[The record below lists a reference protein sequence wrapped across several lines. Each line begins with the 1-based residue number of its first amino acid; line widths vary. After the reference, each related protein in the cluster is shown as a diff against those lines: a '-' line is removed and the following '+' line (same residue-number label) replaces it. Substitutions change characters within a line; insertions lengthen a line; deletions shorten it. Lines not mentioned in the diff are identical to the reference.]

1 MAVHNL
7 VPGLAL
13 CRRANP
19 CLDPTPIPG
28 IRARQ
33 QRELLLLLRP
43 DGCSR
48 SARLRRARRSGT
60 SHLETESVR
69 PAKEH
74 SGRHFALLAFH
85 GCAVAVSA
93 YAALDEALTQSKVGG
108 NVSQADLSIHGQVSR
123 TGATE
128 IMTAPTFSVP
138 AKKMAM
144 WLFIIADTAT
154 FAGCLVAYGFT
165 RNATP
170 DWPRPFH
177 SIVNVASMT
186 FILLTSSLTMLIAIR
201 EAEQGKKDK
210 AFRWMIITALLGVLF
225 AFLHIREWLELID
238 KGLTLFHNPYG
249 TPMFGGFFFS
259 VTGLHL
265 THVIGGVIALIAVGI
280 RYRGGRYNAADI
292 EITGLYWHFVDLVW
306 MFVVPFMYL
315 MNLGH

>member
-1 MAVHNL
+1 M
-7 VPGLAL
+7 
-13 CRRANP
+13 
-19 CLDPTPIPG
+19 
-28 IRARQ
+28 
-33 QRELLLLLRP
+33 
-43 DGCSR
+43 
-48 SARLRRARRSGT
+48 
-60 SHLETESVR
+60 
-69 PAKEH
+69 
-74 SGRHFALLAFH
+74 
-85 GCAVAVSA
+85 
-93 YAALDEALTQSKVGG
+93 
-108 NVSQADLSIHGQVSR
+108 SQADLTMHGHPPA
-123 TGATE
+123 GAMAE
-128 IMTAPTFSVP
+128 PTFSVP

-210 AFRWMIITALLGVLF
+210 AFRWMMITALLGVLF

-292 EITGLYWHFVDLVW
+292 EITGLYWHFVDLVS